1 MSQKVASVLL
11 AFLMLLSSSGVTY
24 AQHFCGDHEM
34 MAKFTLGEAH
44 LSCGMAMEL
53 PVSDCED
60 MPEKPSCCDNEYTQ
74 VHTDDNFAKS
84 DVQFDLDV
92 SQFALL
98 YSFVFQFETQLLKN
112 VPDAFIDESPPP
124 LDLDRC
130 VLYETF
136 LI

>member
-53 PVSDCED
+53 PVQHLQSEV
-60 MPEKPSCCDNEYTQ
+60 PTVRARLSRT
-74 VHTDDNFAKS
+74 V
-84 DVQFDLDV
+84 
-92 SQFALL
+92 LL
-98 YSFVFQFETQLLKN
+98 EQKRRIGQS
-112 VPDAFIDESPPP
+112 
-124 LDLDRC
+124 
-130 VLYETF
+130 
-136 LI
+136 